1 MRKKKILYVVEA
13 FGGGLFTYI
22 VDLVNELSNQYDF
35 TIAYA
40 IRSQTP
46 DNFKKYFDSDIKFIE
61 IKNFTRGVNLIKDL
75 GAVFELDKAAR
86 EVRPDIIHLHSS
98 KAGVLGRLAFWFS
111 RSALFYTPHGYSF
124 LMQDMSKTKRMIY
137 YIAEK
142 TTGMSKCTT
151 ISCSEGEHAESQKL
165 TKKVTYVNNGINI
178 KEIDKQL
185 QGINRSVTS
194 DASSLIFT
202 IGRICY
208 QKNPT
213 LFNQI
218 ALKMPDKHFLWI
230 GDGELRDELTAPN
243 IEVTGWLERID
254 ALKYAS
260 KASIFILPSRWE
272 GLPMSLLEAMYM
284 KKPCVVSD
292 IIGNHD
298 VIENNRNGV
307 ICNSIDEYV
316 AAIIKL
322 SSDKEFK
329 ENCCKCAYEDILKE
343 YNTTVMA
350 RKYADIYENSVKN
363 LD

>member
-1 MRKKKILYVVEA
+1 MQKKKILYVVEA

-46 DNFKKYFDSDIKFIE
+46 ENFKEYFDSSVKFIE

-75 GAVFELDKAAR
+75 KAVSELDKVAR
-86 EVRPDIIHLHSS
+86 SVKPDIIHLHSS

-111 RSALFYTPHGYSF
+111 KSTLFYTPHGYSF
-124 LMQDMSKTKRMIY
+124 LMQDMSKTKRVIY

-142 TTGMSKCTT
+142 TTGFSKCTT
-151 ISCSEGEHAESQKL
+151 ISCSEGEHIESQKL
-165 TKKVTYVNNGINI
+165 TKKVTYVNNGINME
-178 KEIDKQL
+178 EINKQL
-185 QGINRSVTS
+185 QGIGSS
-194 DASSLIFT
+194 ASSDDLSFVFT

-218 ALKMPDKHFLWI
+218 AWKMPDKHFLWI

-243 IEVTGWLERID
+243 IKVTGWLERTE

-284 KKPCVVSD
+284 KKPCIVSD

-298 VIENNRNGV
+298 VIESNRNGIV
-307 ICNSIDEYV
+307 CNSIDEYV
-316 AAIIKL
+316 TAITKL
-322 SSDKEFK
+322 SSDKEFN
-329 ENCCKCAYEDILKE
+329 EHCCKCAYEDILKE
-343 YNTTVMA
+343 YNTNVMA
-350 RKYADIYENSVKN
+350 KKYADIYENSVKS
-363 LD
+363 

>member
-1 MRKKKILYVVEA
+1 MQKKKILYVVEA

-46 DNFKKYFDSDIKFIE
+46 ENFKEYFDPSIEFIE
-61 IKNFTRGVNLIKDL
+61 IKNFTRGVNLIRDL
-75 GAVFELDKAAR
+75 SAVIELGKVAK
-86 EVRPDIIHLHSS
+86 EVKPDIIHLHSS
-98 KAGVLGRLAFWFS
+98 KAGVLGRMAFWFS
-111 RSALFYTPHGYSF
+111 NSALFYTPHGYSF
-124 LMQDMSKTKRMIY
+124 LMQDMSRIKRMIY

-142 TTGMSKCTT
+142 TAGMSKCMT

-185 QGINRSVTS
+185 KGIN
-194 DASSLIFT
+194 SSGSIDDSSYVFT

-218 ALKMPDKHFLWI
+218 ALKMPDKRFLWI

-243 IEVTGWLERID
+243 IEVTGWLERIE

-272 GLPMSLLEAMYM
+272 GLSMSLLEAMYM

-298 VIENNRNGV
+298 VIESNRNGV
-307 ICNSIDEYV
+307 ICNNIDEYV

-329 ENCCKCAYEDILKE
+329 ECCCKCAYEDILRE

-350 RKYADIYENSVKN
+350 KKYAEIYESCVV
-363 LD
+363 

>member
-1 MRKKKILYVVEA
+1 MQKKKILYVVEA

-46 DNFKKYFDSDIKFIE
+46 ENFKEYFDSNVKFVE
-61 IKNFTRGVNLIKDL
+61 IKNFTRGVNIIKDL
-75 GAVFELDKAAR
+75 KAVSELDKVAR
-86 EVRPDIIHLHSS
+86 SVKPDIIHLHSS

-111 RSALFYTPHGYSF
+111 KSTLFYTPHGYSF
-124 LMQDMSKTKRMIY
+124 LMQDMSRTKRMIY

-142 TTGMSKCTT
+142 TTGFSKCTT
-151 ISCSEGEHAESQKL
+151 ISCSEGEHIESQKL

-178 KEIDKQL
+178 EEINKQL
-185 QGINRSVTS
+185 QGIDSS
-194 DASSLIFT
+194 ASSGDLSFIFT

-218 ALKMPDKHFLWI
+218 AWKMPDKHFLWI

-243 IEVTGWLERID
+243 IKVTGWLERTE

-260 KASIFILPSRWE
+260 KANIFILQSRWE

-284 KKPCVVSD
+284 KKPCIVSD

-298 VIENNRNGV
+298 VIESNRNGV
-307 ICNSIDEYV
+307 VCNSIDEYV
-316 AAIIKL
+316 TAITKL
-322 SSDKEFK
+322 SSDKEFN
-329 ENCCKCAYEDILKE
+329 EHCCKCAYEDILKE
-343 YNTTVMA
+343 YNTNVMA
-350 RKYADIYENSVKN
+350 KKYADIYENFVKN
-363 LD
+363 